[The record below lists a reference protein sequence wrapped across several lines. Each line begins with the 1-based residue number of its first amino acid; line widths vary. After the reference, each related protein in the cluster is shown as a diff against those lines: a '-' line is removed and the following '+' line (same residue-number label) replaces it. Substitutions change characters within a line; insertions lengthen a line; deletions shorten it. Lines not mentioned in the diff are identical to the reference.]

1 MNEVLKYRTF
11 YRREKNPFL
20 FFLSFFSHWKERER
34 VHELTARTVELEIKI
49 NTDSR
54 DRRYISVDESKSQE
68 TKFLFLEQSVLF

>member
-1 MNEVLKYRTF
+1 MNEVLKYFTDVRKILF
-11 YRREKNPFL
+11 FSFFL
-20 FFLSFFSHWKERER
+20 FALERKR
-34 VHELTARTVELEIKI
+34 TSSRTYLARTVELEIKI